1 MAKMGMGS
9 GIMIGVGSY
18 VADGRMTGGG
28 PGNTKM
34 KAQYMASGWRPY
46 SFVFEVGEYDGEFID
61 WLRTVGIDASVGANK
76 KLYVPYR
83 GIDPIAGPLAM
94 VADAVEYARYED
106 DQDLV
111 GQVILGAAYGLYNYV
126 GQSSFM
132 QSLSSITG
140 AFSQNIE
147 NPKASFK
154 AAIDAF
160 VKQGTSYAIEGSPA
174 GIFNSARGMVA
185 RTIDPVSRDVSAD
198 PNLDTGAKGVA
209 EAINAYKAKT
219 PGLSETLPDRYDVFG
234 ERRYGSDPAAPWA
247 TSMTGI
253 RYQTSKQRDADKIVI
268 ALGMPLAIPGKTI
281 SVGEKDE
288 TVKIKLTPEEHQFLL
303 KSIGTV
309 TMSGQD
315 AKGNTVTRG
324 VQAAIVNVAKS
335 DAFKTANKDVQQTM
349 ISEVYAAYVKLAT
362 EELLDMKQSV
372 SIRAEAAAEKAGI
385 KGKYKR

>member
-1 MAKMGMGS
+1 
-9 GIMIGVGSY
+9 
-18 VADGRMTGGG
+18 
-28 PGNTKM
+28 
-34 KAQYMASGWRPY
+34 MASGWRPY

-61 WLRTVGIDASVGANK
+61 WLKTVGIDASVGENK

-185 RTIDPVSRDVSAD
+185 RIVDPATREVSAD
-198 PNLDTGAKGVA
+198 PNLDTGIKGWREGLNSYV
-209 EAINAYKAKT
+209 AKT
-219 PGLSETLPDRYDVFG
+219 PGLSDTLPEKYDVFG
-234 ERRYGSDPAAPWA
+234 DPKYRADPTAPWA

-281 SVGEKDE
+281 SVGEEGEK
-288 TVKIKLTPEEHQFLL
+288 VMIKLTPEEHQFLL
-303 KSIGTV
+303 KSIGQV
-309 TMSGQD
+309 TIAGRD
-315 AKGNTVTRG
+315 AGGNIVNRG
-324 VQAAIVNVAKS
+324 VQDAIVHVAKGES
-335 DAFKTANKDVQQTM
+335 FKTENKDVQQTM
-349 ISEVYAAYVKLAT
+349 IGQVYADYVKLAT
-362 EELLDMKQSV
+362 EQLLDMKPGISV
-372 SIRAEAAAEKAGI
+372 RAEAAANKAGI
-385 KGKYKR
+385 KGKYKP